1 MTAPNATLPSP
12 EVPSEK
18 IDIVHSL
25 DLDLPSS
32 NYTEDPTDPEEV
44 KAVKRRIH
52 QTKMEHEARKVEI
65 RKNLDVHKAKLLEA
79 KQNIEELLNH
89 QDAQA
94 ELRIAES
101 MEKARSQ

>member
-1 MTAPNATLPSP
+1 
-12 EVPSEK
+12 
-18 IDIVHSL
+18 
-25 DLDLPSS
+25 
-32 NYTEDPTDPEEV
+32 
-44 KAVKRRIH
+44 
-52 QTKMEHEARKVEI
+52 MEHEARKVEI
-65 RKNLDVHKAKLLEA
+65 KKNLDVHKAKLLEA

>member
-18 IDIVHSL
+18 IDIVHPL

-52 QTKMEHEARKVEI
+52 
-65 RKNLDVHKAKLLEA
+65 
-79 KQNIEELLNH
+79 
-89 QDAQA
+89 
-94 ELRIAES
+94 
-101 MEKARSQ
+101 